1 MNDARTS
8 WFKRDKKPLSDDE
21 IFENLT
27 RVIFQ
32 GGLNWDMIQRK
43 WPSFEEAFAEFV
55 VEDVAKFTDDDLARL
70 LEDASIIRNSQK
82 IEGTI
87 HNAKEFEE
95 IKSEHGSFSAYLD
108 SLDKSENYSKV
119 IKELSKRFKRLG
131 KKSSYIFLYSIGEDI
146 IWDLPDKLTK

>member
-1 MNDARTS
+1 MSDTRTY
-8 WFKRDKKPLSDDE
+8 WFKRDGKPLSDDA

-32 GGLNWDMIQRK
+32 GGLTWDLIHKR
-43 WPSFEEAFAEFV
+43 WPNFQNAFANFSIEA
-55 VEDVAKFTDDDLARL
+55 VAKFTDDDLSRL
-70 LEDASIIRNSQK
+70 LEDAGIIRNSQK
-82 IEGTI
+82 IEATLY
-87 HNAKEFEE
+87 NAKEFIV
-95 IKSEHGSFSAYLD
+95 IKEEHGSFSKYLS

-146 IWDLPDKLTK
+146 VWDLPH